1 MLTDELKIELEDIC
15 TDNGLTIDFNFDY
28 PIRITVRKSMQV
40 NLFEDLP
47 NEAYLRFKFNI
58 DQIDFDFIGD
68 FRLDDKIFSKLLNK
82 FKKLHYIYLQE
93 WYSQKENRFKNG
105 VKPMWGI
112 VNGGSVAIVQKW
124 YKG

>member
-47 NEAYLRFKFNI
+47 KESYLRFKFII

-68 FRLDDKIFSKLLNK
+68 FRLDDKTFGKLLNK
-82 FKKLHYIYLQE
+82 VKKLHYIHLQE
-93 WYSQKENRFKNG
+93 WYSQRNNKFKNCI
-105 VKPMWGI
+105 KPMWEI
-112 VNGGSVAIVQKW
+112 ANGDSVAIVKRH
-124 YKG
+124 YRG